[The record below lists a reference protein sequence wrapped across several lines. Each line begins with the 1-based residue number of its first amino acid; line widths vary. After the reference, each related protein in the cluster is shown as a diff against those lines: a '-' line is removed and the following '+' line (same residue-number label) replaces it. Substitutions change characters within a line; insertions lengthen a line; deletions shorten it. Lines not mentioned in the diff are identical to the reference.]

1 MKMQSIP
8 VFFDIA
14 KFADFRQKVVD
25 VSKTPEGC
33 PVIYIF
39 FGSFL
44 DKYNCAKFHHCRIC
58 VKDNREGGPFYHPP
72 PPHPWA
78 ALKKPYG
85 LKNWIVSKS
94 S

>member
-44 DKYNCAKFHHCRIC
+44 DK
-58 VKDNREGGPFYHPP
+58 V
-72 PPHPWA
+72 
-78 ALKKPYG
+78 
-85 LKNWIVSKS
+85 
-94 S
+94 